1 MSGENLEEYG
11 LKRWGKKGLKTP
23 EEYIES
29 LRKLDLK
36 IYMFGERVK
45 NFVDHPIIRPS
56 INSVAATYEVAHDP
70 LYADLATATSHL
82 TGNKVN
88 RFTHI
93 HQSVDDLAKK
103 VKLLRVLG
111 QKTGT
116 CFQRCVGMDAL
127 NALSIVTYE
136 IDQKMGTNY
145 YQRFLNYLR
154 YVQDFDLVCG
164 GAMTDPKGDR
174 SLRPTRQADPDLYLR
189 VVEMGDD
196 GIVVRGAKMHQTGCI
211 NSHEII
217 VMPTITLREDESA
230 YALSFAIPSDTKG
243 MIYIYGRQSCDTRKL
258 EGAPMDV
265 GNSTYGGQE
274 AVMIFDD
281 VFVPWDRVFMCGE
294 WQFAG
299 RLVEVFA
306 SYHRQSYGGCKVGV
320 GDVLIGAAQTIAEY
334 QGVANASHIRE
345 KIVEMIHLNE
355 TLHACGLA
363 CSYEGYRAASGTYM
377 VNELLANVCKLN
389 VTRYPYEIA
398 RLATDIAGGLVV
410 TMPSEKDFRSPEVGK
425 YLEKYLKGKADVPT
439 EYRVRILRLIE
450 NMVVGLGA
458 VSYLVESLHGAGSP
472 QAQRIMIRRQ
482 ANLEE
487 KQRFAKKLAGIPS

>member
-174 SLRPTRQADPDLYLR
+174 SLRPTKQADPDLYLR

-217 VMPTITLREDESA
+217 VMPTITLREDEGA
-230 YALSFAIPSDTKG
+230 YALSFAIPSDAKG
-243 MIYIYGRQSCDTRKL
+243 IIYIYGRQSCDTRKL

-265 GNSTYGGQE
+265 GNPTYGGQE

-363 CSYEGYRAASGTYM
+363 CSYEGYKAASGTYM

-450 NMVVGLGA
+450 NMVIGLGA

-482 ANLEE
+482 VNLEE